1 MKRHPC
7 GRRGTY
13 DVLGV
18 RRERDLGAL
27 GALAAEH
34 VRDDVRVRH
43 RGHGREAVVLGLAE
57 VDLVAELLDRAFRA
71 LQLLAVPVV
80 GCRLLLARKR
90 RKGGNTHV

>member
-34 VRDDVRVRH
+34 VRDDVRVRD

-57 VDLVAELLDRAFRA
+57 VDLVAELLDCAFRA
-71 LQLLAVPVV
+71 LQLLAVLVV
-80 GCRLLLARKR
+80 GISARERIKET
-90 RKGGNTHV
+90 KGRGTYV